1 MKIIYHE
8 SFEFIMA
15 LFALAQEESIH
26 RLIRSK
32 PLDRTNNTFELMVK
46 KAKKLTAPDLR
57 KYINYFFDLD
67 GIGYIIYNIIFN
79 QEQNAELL
87 CLDDFIKAVGQLTSE
102 EAYAFLIPSNY
113 NLDFS
118 DFSVSQSRQIL
129 EKRLKE
135 PTLSGKSRQQRIKEF
150 YENHE
155 KLNELKQT
163 VTLFYNGV
171 YIKVKKEVDE
181 FCRKGVTLYSQIYSE
196 HPSAFYKHYLGGSN
210 ELSEEDYIH
219 ISFFTQFGIHD
230 YQSKWQKKHCVIL
243 GIQNCDLQVNTNSLY
258 QLSYFH
264 KVLSDP
270 KRMEL
275 IMYISKRPYFGK
287 ELAEKLHL
295 APSTTSYHLNM
306 LMDLNLVITTRS
318 NKKIYFS
325 FNKEEYDRINR
336 DFDKMLFIQ

>member
-15 LFALAQEESIH
+15 LFALAQEQSIH
-26 RLIRSK
+26 SLIKSK

-46 KAKKLTAPDLR
+46 KIKKLTTPDLR

-67 GIGYIIYNIIFN
+67 GIGYITYNIIFSR
-79 QEQNAELL
+79 EQNAGLL
-87 CLDDFIKAVGQLTSE
+87 CLDDFITAVGQLTSE

-118 DFSVSQSRQIL
+118 EFSVSQSRQIL
-129 EKRLKE
+129 AERLKE
-135 PTLSGKSRQQRIKEF
+135 PTLSGKSRQQRIEEF
-150 YENHE
+150 YENPE
-155 KLNELKQT
+155 KLNDLKQT
-163 VTLFYNGV
+163 ITSFYNRV

-181 FCRKGVTLYSQIYSE
+181 FCQKGVTLYSKIYFE
-196 HPSAFYKHYLGGSN
+196 HPETFYKNNLGGSN
-210 ELSEEDYIH
+210 ELSAEDYIH
-219 ISFFTQFGIHD
+219 ISFFTQLGLHD

-243 GIQNCDLQVNTNSLY
+243 GIRNCDLQVNTNSLY

-275 IMYISKRPYFGK
+275 IMHISKRPYFGK

-306 LMDLNLVITTRS
+306 LMDLNLVVTTRS

-325 FNKEEYDRINR
+325 FNKEEYDRINSV
-336 DFDKMLFIQ
+336 FDKMLFIQ